1 MFNANNNQALQL
13 TLQGYSNSINTAQ
26 NNGVGNAIRNF
37 NQTLGNAA
45 DGYYQREQAQ
55 RNIKATEAQTRG
67 QELANEFN
75 QKNMDTALGQENQKL
90 RGMKLGNTYQ
100 GYVNE
105 VKAGTKGTEIQAMN
119 STNLNTKANKD
130 LDTTIIDL
138 QHDTYK
144 GGYGMYDSKK
154 NAITSE
160 EQLQKALQEGGGG
173 VFKYEKNKEG
183 KKELV
188 GITSNEANRNFALSQ
203 EVAQNKLAVQD
214 QHRHGNYTRANQAQ
228 TQTLQSDIQKQQ
240 ADDSYGAYS
249 EGLALSKALGQS
261 ALARATDYNNGVF
274 LITDPNTGK
283 QVATPAA
290 IQGYSNQIANSNT
303 NTNINSTNITA
314 GREPIRMVAQKA
326 AESLNYG
333 NLSEQ
338 EQQKITDTLR
348 STNTKLAEKLSMSI
362 ANATNIL
369 QNAELMQDKD
379 RLGYLVGNMT
389 KYLGIPLTQEQE
401 QHFGRLNSAQSAILT
416 DFATNSLKGTL
427 SNQDMN
433 LIAKQALSVWQS
445 DAVSAGILITILQK
459 QKNHI
464 QGLASGF
471 GVHDPKNAMLPSEKQ
486 QYQSIL
492 NALQALES
500 TKPR

>member
-75 QKNMDTALGQENQKL
+75 EKNMPTALEQENQKL

-100 GYVNE
+100 DYVNE
-105 VKAGTKGTEIQAMN
+105 VKAGTKGTEIQA
-119 STNLNTKANKD
+119 TNATNKNITANKD
-130 LDTTIIDL
+130 LDTTTTNL
-138 QHDTYK
+138 KHDTYK
-144 GGYGMYDSKK
+144 TGYTMKDSKN
-154 NAITSE
+154 NAITTE
-160 EQLQKALQEGGGG
+160 EQLNEAFKNGGG
-173 VFKYEKNKEG
+173 VKKYNEKTG
-183 KKELV
+183 KYDIPVLQ
-188 GITSNEANRNFALSQ
+188 NEAIRNFKQNQ
-203 EVAQNKLAVQD
+203 EAAQNKLAVQD
-214 QHRHGNYTRANQAQ
+214 QYRHGNYTQANLAQAQ
-228 TQTLQSDIQKQQ
+228 TFHSDIQKRQ
-240 ADDSYGAYS
+240 AEDSYASYS
-249 EGLALSKALGQS
+249 QSFDTSNALGQTP
-261 ALARATDYNNGVF
+261 ADRTTDSINGQVF
-274 LITDPNTGK
+274 MTDPNTGK

-326 AESLNYG
+326 AERLNYG
-333 NLSEQ
+333 NLTEEEEQ
-338 EQQKITDTLR
+338 KETEILRGTDP
-348 STNTKLAEKLSMSI
+348 KLTQRLSASI
-362 ANATNIL
+362 AAATNIL
-369 QNAELMQDKD
+369 QNAEPFQDKD
-379 RLGYLVGNMT
+379 RLGYLIGNMT
-389 KYLGIPLTQEQE
+389 KYLGIPLTREQE

-445 DAVSAGILITILQK
+445 DAVSAGILTTILQK

-464 QGLASGF
+464 DGLANGF
-471 GVHDPKNAMLPSEKQ
+471 NVHNPLKTMLPDEKKK
-486 QYQSIL
+486 YQSIVNAL
-492 NALQALES
+492 EALQA
-500 TKPR
+500 TAPR